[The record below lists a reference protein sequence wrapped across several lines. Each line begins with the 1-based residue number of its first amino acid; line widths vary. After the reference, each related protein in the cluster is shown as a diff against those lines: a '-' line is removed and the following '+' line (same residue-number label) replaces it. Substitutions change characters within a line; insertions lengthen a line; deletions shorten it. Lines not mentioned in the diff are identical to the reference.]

1 LAVSS
6 AEEKK
11 NVTNLMV
18 QIVEYITA
26 CRCEIDR
33 KTLVAQTTA
42 DPSLGPKNSVRIAE
56 LACYM
61 TMCGLENAHKYHVLK
76 SAMTI
81 TYKIGNNVT
90 AAHFARAI
98 IDLESTGIFAG
109 MKPDPLIQI
118 KQYYQS
124 FTKKGTNAH

>member
-1 LAVSS
+1 
-6 AEEKK
+6 
-11 NVTNLMV
+11 
-18 QIVEYITA
+18 
-26 CRCEIDR
+26 
-33 KTLVAQTTA
+33 
-42 DPSLGPKNSVRIAE
+42 
-56 LACYM
+56 
-61 TMCGLENAHKYHVLK
+61 MCGLENAHKYHVLK